1 MAQVPNTSTFE
12 LQDVVDVV
20 NPTTD
25 DLVDCFADADNEL
38 FDPNYKEDETTLL
51 EFRNYDGNLQGLLYL
66 IHPDNVSSGST
77 HAWSAN
83 DNTFIGTTDISIGSG
98 NSNSI
103 DIAADDDGDSA
114 ADRCLSLSS
123 NGYGDWFLPSR
134 DTLSQL
140 LYPVRALVN
149 TGISSRFG
157 DTLTS
162 NDYYWSS
169 SENDATT
176 AHAVQVG
183 SGNYITLVKDNS
195 TLAYKK
201 SRAIRIQ
208 ENVNVNDYDIGD
220 YAFGGIVFKK
230 YRYGGVPGWILVMYK
245 DELSTSVWSNVDVN
259 LYPLVDSSFG
269 EIETAAI
276 IAQSGHTTSAAK
288 LCNDLVAEGYS
299 DWFLPANLGKWGS
312 RLTDINNGLE
322 SVGGDTVSTSDQI
335 WSSRQTQTDS
345 TKGRMLPISSAL
357 SDEDKQN
364 TNKVRAVRKVFVDD
378 LNAIQYGDFRD
389 GGVVVYKSL
398 NDPSQEDARVLGK
411 VYTPGNSTEVDYYF
425 SERDANSA
433 VYLMPGMKLYT
444 NARLA
449 TTLSAGTYLQDGLPS
464 RAHVNYFETDTT
476 TIVVGSGGVI
486 SSISGRKLRAT
497 DGFDYYG
504 TDGTTVIYRDT
515 FYYDD
520 SIGDASNLSVGDVLH
535 RSRNLSFPVLPSN
548 FSDGRWEQ
556 NGVAYTDIN
565 EICTSS
571 SSVGRFYVG
580 PNGEGK
586 ITSISC
592 V

>member
-1 MAQVPNTSTFE
+1 MAQVPDTNTFG

-38 FDPNYKEDETTLL
+38 FDPNYKEDETELL
-51 EFRNYDGNLQGLLYL
+51 EFRNYDGDLQGLLYL

-83 DNTFIGTTDISIGSG
+83 DNTFIGTTSVSIGSG

-103 DIAADDDGDSA
+103 DIEADDDGDSA

-149 TGISSRFG
+149 TGISSQFG

-169 SENDATT
+169 SENDLFT

-208 ENVNVNDYDIGD
+208 QNVNVNDYDIGD

-276 IAQSGHTTSAAK
+276 VAQSGHTTSAAK

-299 DWFLPANLGKWGS
+299 DWFLPANLGKWGAY
-312 RLTDINNGLE
+312 LTDINNGIQ
-322 SVGGDTVSTSDQI
+322 SVGGDTISTSDQI

-345 TKGRMLPISSAL
+345 TKGRMLPISTFL

-411 VYTPGNSTEVDYYF
+411 VYTSGNSTEVDYYF
-425 SERDANSA
+425 SERDAISA
-433 VYLMPGMKLYT
+433 IWLMPGMTLYT

-449 TTLSAGTYLQDGLPS
+449 TTLSAGTYLQDGNRSS
-464 RAHVNYFETDTT
+464 RHINHYDIDTV
-476 TIVVGSGGVI
+476 TIVVGSNGVI
-486 SSISGRKLRAT
+486 SSISGRYARAMY
-497 DGFDYYG
+497 GFDSYDN
-504 TDGTTVIYRDT
+504 DGTTVRYRRT
-515 FYYDD
+515 FYYANSVGDASD
-520 SIGDASNLSVGDVLH
+520 LSIGDELHISSNLNNPLV
-535 RSRNLSFPVLPSN
+535 PSN

-556 NGVAYTDIN
+556 NGVSYTDIN

-571 SSVGRFYVG
+571 SSVGRLYVG
-580 PNGEGK
+580 SNGLGK